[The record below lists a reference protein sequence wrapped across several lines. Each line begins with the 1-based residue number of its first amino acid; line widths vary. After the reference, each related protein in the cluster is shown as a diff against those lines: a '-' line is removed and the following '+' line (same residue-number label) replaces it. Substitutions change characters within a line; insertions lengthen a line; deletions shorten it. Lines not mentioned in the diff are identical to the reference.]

1 MSDKMIQFTKPQKC
15 RFDFGTDNKLYV
27 VLFHGKITW
36 KETAEMLAS
45 LQNCSYEKMHRA
57 IPLYLKKH
65 HLEYSDF
72 VSVELP
78 LENKNVI
85 GWAKYPLHS
94 DICNKINEMLKDTD
108 IFCSVVDYQQ
118 TAPDGST
125 NGCYLAVKKIFT
137 ADKRCKY
144 HMIGQ
149 TFAFDKRYYDERG
162 YFAIRTN
169 NENSRLRDIDTSAG
183 EPVLPTFGCVDLISL
198 LQNMDNLHTAEQVTE
213 TAFRGIEL

>member
-1 MSDKMIQFTKPQKC
+1 MSDKMIQFTKPRKC

-27 VLFHGKITW
+27 VLFNGKITW

-57 IPLYLKKH
+57 ILLYLKKH

-85 GWAKYPLHS
+85 GWAKYLLHS
-94 DICNKINEMLKDTD
+94 DIYNKINEMLKDTD

-118 TAPDGST
+118 TAPDGFT

-137 ADKRCKY
+137 ADERCKY
-144 HMIGQ
+144 HTIGQ
-149 TFAFDKRYYDERG
+149 TFSFSRHNYEEYG

-169 NENSRLRDIDTSAG
+169 NKNDHMQDIDTFAG

-198 LQNMDNLHTAEQVTE
+198 LHNMNNIHTAKQAAKTASRQVE
-213 TAFRGIEL
+213 R